1 MNHIYALKTGSSRY
15 RKGGFKRP
23 RRKKKQ
29 TPEVVTIP
37 MPDGESVFWSPELVL
52 KHQLEDPIFKDIIKW
67 VKQGKKPDYQEIAQL
82 SSMIKYWWAR
92 FDTLRLAPDTEVLEM
107 SWISPGGSLRY
118 RTLVPYSLRKNL
130 LREWHDTLQ
139 GGHLGSNKTWNR
151 AKRSGFFWNSMR
163 LSVRE
168 HVRECLVCQKN
179 KPRGTSKNHPVLPLK
194 TGHKFE
200 MIGMDLVGPLPR
212 TERRNRYMLVIVD
225 YWTRWC
231 EAIPIPNKES
241 ATVAGAF
248 MRVWVSRYGCPMTI
262 LSDQGKEFDSA
273 LFKECCLLMNSWKVR
288 TSPFHPRCNGLT
300 ERLNQT
306 IERMLAAFVA
316 DNQLDWDEKLPFVMM
331 AYRSAVQESTG
342 VTPHSMMFGDELPV
356 PLDWVFGS
364 PKTVPQDKILY
375 VKELRSK
382 IQSAYEIARK
392 SLLTAILR
400 QKRLYDRGIKNV
412 QFKIGDFVMCHD
424 KTKKLHRNPAL
435 RPKWR
440 GPFIVI
446 NKVSPANCTIQLNAG
461 ARPIN
466 VHVDRLKH
474 CFPQRRAQF
483 KWAIKLLEETHPDV
497 EITFKDEKQLSEHSE
512 STQDCLNESERE
524 IDFQEINTGA
534 DSEEMNGSGLS
545 SLISSTEQNSDSNS
559 DKNYEGEVLN
569 KCLKKKHFT
578 KRKSKVRKDKQA
590 DQAPPASEI
599 LLPKIRKKPIP
610 TPRTSRGGRRIK
622 PPDRL
627 GFSP

>member
-1 MNHIYALKTGSSRY
+1 M
-15 RKGGFKRP
+15 
-23 RRKKKQ
+23 
-29 TPEVVTIP
+29 
-37 MPDGESVFWSPELVL
+37 L
-52 KHQLEDPIFKDIIKW
+52 KHLLEDPVFTEVIAW
-67 VKQGKKPDYQEIAQL
+67 VKAGSKPEWQEIAQM
-82 SSMIKYWWAR
+82 SSLIKYWWAR
-92 FDTLRLAPDTEVLEM
+92 FSTLRLAPEKGHLEM
-107 SWISPGGSLRY
+107 SWISPSGALRY
-118 RTLVPYSLRKNL
+118 RTLVPYSLRKSL
-130 LREWHDTLQ
+130 LREWHDSLQ

-179 KPRGTSKNHPVLPLK
+179 KPRGTTKNHPVMPLK
-194 TGHKFE
+194 SGHKFE

-212 TERRNRYMLVIVD
+212 TERRNRYMLVIID

-248 MRVWVSRYGCPMTI
+248 MRVWVSRYGCPMSI

-273 LFKECCLLMNSWKVR
+273 LFKDCCNLMDSWKVR

-331 AYRSAVQESTG
+331 AYRSAVQESMG

-364 PKTVPQDKILY
+364 PKTVPQDKVLY

-392 SLLTAILR
+392 SLFSAIIR
-400 QKRLYDRGIKNV
+400 QKKSYDKGVKNINFRV
-412 QFKIGDFVMCHD
+412 GDFVMCHD

-446 NKVSPANCTIQLNAG
+446 NKLSPANCTIQLNAG
-461 ARPIN
+461 AKPAN

-474 CFPQRRAQF
+474 CFPQRKSNF
-483 KWAIKLLEETHPDV
+483 KWAIKLLKMTHPDV
-497 EITFKDEKQLSEHSE
+497 KITFKDENQSSEEMSSDPGLSKIK
-512 STQDCLNESERE
+512 ERE
-524 IDFQEINTGA
+524 IDSHITNTEGEIT
-534 DSEEMNGSGLS
+534 DFLNGSGLS
-545 SLISSTEQNSDSNS
+545 SLLSSTEEFSDSHS
-559 DKNYEGEVLN
+559 SSNYEGN
-569 KCLKKKHFT
+569 KGEKRKRFRKKRLVKKKLPGFVIPKNDKIFSESEKET
-578 KRKSKVRKDKQA
+578 EKVELKPK
-590 DQAPPASEI
+590 EI
-599 LLPKIRKKPIP
+599 IPKVKKKPIP
-610 TPRTSRGGRRIK
+610 TPRTSRGGRRLK
-622 PPDRL
+622 PPDRW
-627 GFSP
+627 GFN

>member
-1 MNHIYALKTGSSRY
+1 
-15 RKGGFKRP
+15 
-23 RRKKKQ
+23 
-29 TPEVVTIP
+29 
-37 MPDGESVFWSPELVL
+37 MPDGESVFWSPELIV
-52 KHQLEDPIFKDIIKW
+52 KHQSQDPVFKEIIEW
-67 VKQGKKPDYQEIAQL
+67 VKTGSKPEWPGVAQM
-82 SSMIKYWWAR
+82 SSMIKYWWSR
-92 FDTLRLAPDTEVLEM
+92 FDTLRLAPDTKVLEM
-107 SWISPGGSLRY
+107 SWISPSGGMRY
-118 RTLVPYSLRKNL
+118 RTLVPYSLRKCL

-168 HVRECLVCQKN
+168 HVRECLICQKN
-179 KPRGTSKNHPVLPLK
+179 KPRGMKKNHPVIPLK

-200 MIGMDLVGPLPR
+200 LVGMDLVGPLPR

-248 MRVWVSRYGCPMTI
+248 MRVWVSRYGCPMSI

-273 LFKECCLLMNSWKVR
+273 LFKECCTLMDSWKVR

-364 PKTVPQDKILY
+364 PKSVPQDKVLY

-382 IQSAYEIARK
+382 IQSAYEMARK
-392 SLLTAILR
+392 SLLSAILR
-400 QKRLYDRGIKNV
+400 QKRSYDKGVKNV
-412 QFKIGDFVMCHD
+412 NFKVGDFVMCHD

-440 GPFIVI
+440 GPYIVI
-446 NKVSPANCTIQLNAG
+446 NKLSPANCTIQLNAG
-461 ARPIN
+461 AKPVN

-474 CFPQRRAQF
+474 CFPQRKANF
-483 KWAIKLLEETHPDV
+483 KWAIKLLKMTHPDV
-497 EITFKDEKQLSEHSE
+497 IITFRDEEHDQELSE
-512 STQDCLNESERE
+512 LNPRLSAGSNNERE
-524 IDFQEINTGA
+524 IDSHKARTEGENSDQLQ
-534 DSEEMNGSGLS
+534 GSGLS
-545 SLISSTEQNSDSNS
+545 SLVSSTDEVSDSNS
-559 DKNYEGEVLN
+559 SKNYDKELYEGRKRKKKRLPKYKTKYYSDTSESEEPS
-569 KCLKKKHFT
+569 LKKFLSPRRQ
-578 KRKSKVRKDKQA
+578 KRKPVPTPRNIGGEKEYKPIPAPRKYKR
-590 DQAPPASEI
+590 SME
-599 LLPKIRKKPIP
+599 KKPIP
-610 TPRTSRGGRRIK
+610 APRVTRGGRRTK
-622 PPDRL
+622 PPERF
-627 GFSP
+627 GFFP